1 MQSQPDTFSR
11 YLPVETR
18 AKKWGWHLKDAG
30 RQHIAPGAPYPGTG
44 HPLGYL
50 FGSDG
55 KRILDE
61 YQVVLIATGGGTFES
76 GSQPR
81 RNIRA
86 GDALILFPGEWH
98 RYKPDPETGWTEYWA
113 GFKGT
118 EAERIMASFFSPES
132 PVQRGSMGAELIRQF
147 DRLIQWLKKSIPER
161 ELILASHIPLIL
173 SFLIAGRHQST
184 SSDDADARLVRSAKA
199 HMLENLSHKTDLEE
213 LAKSLGTSYSR
224 LRSVFKKQTGFAPR
238 QFENMV
244 KMNRSKDL
252 LLSGN
257 YNISKTAE
265 ALGYSSVFYFSRAF
279 RKAFGRS
286 PKDWVRLHKQ

>member
-1 MQSQPDTFSR
+1 MQPKADSFSR
-11 YLPVETR
+11 YLPVDTL
-18 AKKWGWHLKDAG
+18 AKKWGWNLMDAG
-30 RQHIAPGAPYPGTG
+30 RQHIDPGAPYPGIG

-50 FGSDG
+50 FGNDG

-61 YQVVLIATGGGTFES
+61 YQVIFIATGSGTFES
-76 GSQPR
+76 RSHKKRPIQ
-81 RNIRA
+81 A

-98 RYKPDPETGWTEYWA
+98 RYKPDPNTGWTEYWV
-113 GFKGT
+113 GFKGS
-118 EAERIMASFFSPES
+118 EAKRIMTSFFSPDS

-147 DRLIQWLKKSIPER
+147 DRLIHWLNQSVPER
-161 ELILASHIPLIL
+161 ELILASQIPSIL
-173 SFLIAGRHQST
+173 SFLIAGQHQKT
-184 SSDDADARLVRSAKA
+184 SSGDGDALLVRSAKN
-199 HMLENLSHKTDLEE
+199 HMLENLSQKTDLEQ

-244 KMNRSKDL
+244 KLNRSKDL
-252 LLSGN
+252 LLSGKF
-257 YNISKTAE
+257 NISKTAE

-286 PKDWVRLHKQ
+286 PQDWIRQHKQ